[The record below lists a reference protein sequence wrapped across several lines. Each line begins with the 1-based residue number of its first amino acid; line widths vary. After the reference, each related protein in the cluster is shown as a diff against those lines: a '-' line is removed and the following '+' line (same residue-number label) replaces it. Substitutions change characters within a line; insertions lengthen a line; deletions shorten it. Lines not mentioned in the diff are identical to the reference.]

1 MQQRGRVTIPTDVDV
16 VPETLTLMERWG
28 ADAIRDCDGTDYPE
42 ELRAVEPRSIR
53 PITPQEKT
61 IHGQRHIRR
70 RYSRCIL

>member
-42 ELRAVEPRSIR
+42 ELRAVDAKVYS
-53 PITPQEKT
+53 ITPQEKT